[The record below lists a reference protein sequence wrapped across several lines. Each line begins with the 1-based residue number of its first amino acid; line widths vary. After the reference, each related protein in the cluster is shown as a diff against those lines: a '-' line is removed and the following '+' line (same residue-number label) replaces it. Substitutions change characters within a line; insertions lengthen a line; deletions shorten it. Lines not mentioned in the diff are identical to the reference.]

1 MWKLCTGNKKKWV
14 MKHDTIMQFNIPTVD
29 KLPREWYDPE
39 EDAEWEAYLEPENLP
54 EHPDENK
61 T

>member
-1 MWKLCTGNKKKWV
+1 